1 MRRVFTM
8 TRERWTVAAIVITL
22 LVIAAVAGAVI
33 LALQGSRGKPQMT
46 ARQKQTQRTERQATA
61 PKTQPAPKP
70 APAPQA
76 QPGGQQPSGTTP
88 QQPAGGT
95 QPSQQPPQQP
105 QPRQTQ
111 PPVVVTPPSGQG
123 AGPGAQT
130 GTQGQAGQQ
139 AARQSLPPEIA
150 KLTAGGKPGV
160 MEFTAQWCEPCRGMK
175 SIVDKIKSDYR
186 GRLNVMTVDIDQNPD
201 LTQKYN
207 VTAVPV
213 LLFYDKNGKQVTRHE
228 GYLPSD
234 EFRTQLSQM
243 GVRPAS

>member
-33 LALQGSRGKPQMT
+33 LALQGSRGKPQTT
-46 ARQKQTQRTERQATA
+46 ARQQQTQRERQATA

-70 APAPQA
+70 APAPQV
-76 QPGGQQPSGTTP
+76 QPGGQQPS
-88 QQPAGGT
+88 
-95 QPSQQPPQQP
+95 

-123 AGPGAQT
+123 AGPGAQP
-130 GTQGQAGQQ
+130 GAQGQAGQQ
-139 AARQSLPPEIA
+139 AARRSLPPEIT
-150 KLTAGGKPGV
+150 KLTAGGRPGV

-175 SIVDKIKSDYR
+175 NIVDKIKSDYR

-243 GVRPAS
+243 GVKPAS